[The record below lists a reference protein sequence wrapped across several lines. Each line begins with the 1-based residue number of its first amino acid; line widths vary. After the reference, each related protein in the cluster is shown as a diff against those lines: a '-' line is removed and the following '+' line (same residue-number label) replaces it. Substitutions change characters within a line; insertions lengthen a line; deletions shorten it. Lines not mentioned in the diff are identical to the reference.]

1 MEPVPIGSYRGFAMS
16 LTVENFGK
24 NFYLNLKGQMSH
36 RVELGKDARGNLV
49 RIDNALA
56 QMPER
61 LQTVQSRLENVQAQL
76 ATAKAELGKPFP
88 QEAELQEKVARFALP
103 DDAPAALLQ
112 ITRPPRAIEVV
123 ERYEPVLDVHA
134 RAHFEGAAHEHTH
147 LTGAHLCKQLLLS
160 DFRIRLM
167 DECDLLAGDS
177 SGDELFTD
185 VVVDGKGRLLRPGFR
200 IDSRLQRVKL
210 RVVRAFCSDPAA
222 LRRFTLRGGKVA
234 EHELRQL
241 LRLSVLPDAV
251 DVVDAEIDLA
261 VRVVRQVGVDD
272 ALIEAQLAPI
282 RGNLEHIVLAC
293 VHDTRVNFC
302 GALGQLLHH
311 LLLQRR
317 GLTDLVVVDRR
328 RRGKV

>member
-1 MEPVPIGSYRGFAMS
+1 M
-16 LTVENFGK
+16 
-24 NFYLNLKGQMSH
+24 YL
-36 RVELGKDARGNLV
+36 LV
-49 RIDNALA
+49 A
-56 QMPER
+56 
-61 LQTVQSRLENVQAQL
+61 V
-76 ATAKAELGKPFP
+76 
-88 QEAELQEKVARFALP
+88 ALP

-112 ITRPPRAIEVV
+112 IARPPRAVEVV
-123 ERYEPVLDVHA
+123 ERHEPVLHVHA
-134 RAHFEGAAHEHTH
+134 RAHFEGGAHEHPH

-177 SGDELFTD
+177 SGDELFPD

-200 IDSRLQRVKL
+200 VDSRFQRVKL

-234 EHELRQL
+234 EHELCQFV
-241 LRLSVLPDAV
+241 RLPVLPDAV
-251 DVVDAEIDLA
+251 DIVHAAIDLA
-261 VRVVRQVGVDD
+261 VRVVRQVGVYD

-282 RGNLEHIVLAC
+282 RGDLEHIVGAC
-293 VHDTRVNFC
+293 VHAPRVNFC

-317 GLTDLVVVDRR
+317 GLADLVVIDRR